1 MKATVH
7 EVLTALTRAGQN
19 LETDSKTRALI
30 QKMEEESRSQA
41 RQEYKERMARVNGK
55 ANHMNDLLQAYA
67 RRAGDIARSADDF
80 LDNVKD
86 LRLNRMRRQVRPDGA
101 ETAEAAKQY
110 AALGFD
116 QTLRAMEEALRQVG
130 EEVARLEA
138 GLVPKEMAGAVGKV
152 VPPFRKKN
160 YLCLIRLRENIR
172 QGEKRI
178 RALCEE
184 KRRSL
189 SLSNQRA
196 RHAVEGKLDRE
207 LAYATRVAEDS
218 RRLVTEKCRQGMARL
233 RGEGLC
239 GGQDGILL
247 GTACLPPRA
256 AALGLPIR
264 FPVSAAKL
272 VSNLIFVKKGKESLA
287 GAFSALALDLLARPR
302 VRVTI
307 LDVEG
312 TGYLYSD
319 LLPFAPHL
327 DKLQILRTREDADR
341 FARETLAEMAGSGP
355 TGAEHY
361 LFVDNLTDNLPDHDA
376 ERWISIVKNG
386 RSCGVYVIAAVGGSC
401 QLERREQQ
409 GLVQAFFQ
417 NCRVLRAEGEEICI
431 HPMVNLE
438 LPAFQADKARALVS
452 KLAAEQEAA
461 RILPLPRYL
470 PARWGQADST
480 QGLHI
485 PVGLDPEGNAV
496 FLDFTE
502 RKPYA
507 LGIGDVDSGKTSLAH
522 TMVLGALARYAPSQ
536 LVVALADFKHGSEF
550 NRYGLGGCPGVLAVI
565 DDEDPDVMASFLRR
579 YVAELARRQQAFSRL
594 ESASGKALRKYEE
607 YRQVQTESGVLS
619 PELPRILILIDEYQS
634 IFEGT
639 AETAALL
646 SELVRKGRT
655 YGIHIA
661 MFSQRALSDSA
672 RNSFTPGLKDYFTT
686 RILLKSPQSA
696 ARHLFADRASDT
708 GRENTAVPQAALLEP
723 GHAIFNAEGGQT
735 QRANRQVQVFYPT
748 GDDISRV
755 LGRLRAE
762 RGVGHPALLRAG
774 ADSLPAPSPLPDRL
788 RLGSSPCLEVDRAV
802 PGMEDVFLDDRE
814 VSLRLE
820 GCRRL
825 LCLGPDSRA
834 AVSVCASAMA
844 CATLV
849 GVEIHVFGGEADPVI
864 AGLRKLGFSQANFHL
879 TAGEITA
886 ELARQLQQG
895 GARCLDLFVNLGKNE
910 AFIQSLGS
918 LHSKPGADMLRK
930 ALEGGAGWFQ
940 VLVERKARTLRN
952 NLPYAMSEF
961 GCRVVSV
968 GEQQDTQQIAL
979 PEGLRTQ
986 GNPFEIPRSNAYH
999 AYYYNADTGKFGKV
1013 ILYKYRK
1020 GV

>member
-7 EVLTALTRAGQN
+7 DVLTALDRAGWN
-19 LETDSKTRALI
+19 LDTDSKTRALI

-41 RQEYKERMARVNGK
+41 RQEYSERLARVNGK
-55 ANHMNDLLQAYA
+55 TDHMNDILQNYA
-67 RRAGDIARSADDF
+67 RRAADIAGSADDF
-80 LDNVKD
+80 LDSVKD
-86 LRLNRMRRQVRPDGA
+86 PRLNRMRRQIRPDAA

-110 AALGFD
+110 AALDFD
-116 QTLRAMEEALRQVG
+116 QTLRAMEAALRQMG
-130 EEVARLEA
+130 EEVAGLET
-138 GLVPKEMAGAVGKV
+138 GLIPNEMAGTVAKV
-152 VPPFRKKN
+152 IPGFRKKC
-160 YLCLIRLRENIR
+160 YLSLIHLRGKIR
-172 QGEKRI
+172 EGQNHMKM
-178 RALCEE
+178 LCEE

-189 SLSNQRA
+189 SLSNQTA
-196 RHAVEGKLDRE
+196 RQAVQGKLDQE
-207 LAYATRVAEDS
+207 LAYVNRVAEDS
-218 RRLVTEKCRQGMARL
+218 RRLVTEKCRRGMARL
-233 RGEGLC
+233 REEGLC

-256 AALGLPIR
+256 AALGLPVR
-264 FPVSAAKL
+264 FPVSAATL
-272 VSNLIFVKKGKESLA
+272 TGNLIFVKKGRESLA
-287 GAFSALALDLLARPR
+287 GAFSALALDLLAQPR

-327 DKLQILRTREDADR
+327 DKLQLLRTREDADR
-341 FARETLAEMAGSGP
+341 FARDTLAEMAGSGP
-355 TGAEHY
+355 TGAKHC

-409 GLVQAFFQ
+409 GLIQAFFQ
-417 NCRVLRAEGEEICI
+417 SCRAFRVEEEGVCI
-431 HPMVNLE
+431 HPMVKLQ

-452 KLAAEQEAA
+452 KLAAEQESA
-461 RILPLPRYL
+461 RILPLPRHL
-470 PARWGQADST
+470 PARWGQGDST
-480 QGLHI
+480 RGLHI

-496 FLDFTE
+496 FLDFSE
-502 RKPYA
+502 QKPYA

-522 TMVLGALARYAPSQ
+522 TMVLGALARYAPGQ
-536 LVVALADFKHGSEF
+536 LVVALADFKNGGEF
-550 NRYGLGGCPGVLAVI
+550 NRYGLEGCPGVLAVI

-607 YRQVQTESGVLS
+607 YRQVQAESGALS
-619 PELPRILILIDEYQS
+619 PELPRILIVIDEYQS
-634 IFEGT
+634 LFEGT

-672 RNSFTPGLKDYFTT
+672 RSGFTPGLKDYFTT
-686 RILLKSPQSA
+686 RILLKAPQSA

-708 GRENTAVPQAALLEP
+708 GRENTAVAQAALLER
-723 GHAIFNAEGGQT
+723 GHAILNTEGGQT
-735 QRANRQVQVFYPT
+735 QRANRQVQVFYPA

-755 LGRLRAE
+755 LGRLRAD

-774 ADSLPAPSPLPDRL
+774 ADSLPAPSPLSDRL
-788 RLGSSPCLEVDRAV
+788 RLGTSPCLEVDRAV
-802 PGMEDVFLDDRE
+802 PGEDVFLDDGE
-814 VSLRLE
+814 VSLRLA

-844 CATLV
+844 CAALA
-849 GVEIHVFGGEADPVI
+849 GVEIHVFGGEADPVTV
-864 AGLRKLGFSQANFHL
+864 GLRKLDFPQADFHL

-886 ELARQLQQG
+886 ELTRQMQQG
-895 GARCLDLFVNLGKNE
+895 GARCLNLFVDLGKNE

-918 LHSKPGADMLRK
+918 LRSKPGADLLRK
-930 ALEGGAGWFQ
+930 ALEGDAGWFQ

-999 AYYYNADTGKFGKV
+999 AYYYNADTGKVGKV